1 MWKTHRCY
9 QMVPCSELQGPIL
22 ELIILH
28 AIGLKNI
35 KKLLQF
41 AFCKQIKAKWEQ
53 FRLVSAALFVGSRV
67 HLDLQSGP
75 SLKNPTDSLVRFT
88 KVTFSG

>member
-1 MWKTHRCY
+1 M
-9 QMVPCSELQGPIL
+9 
-22 ELIILH
+22 
-28 AIGLKNI
+28 
-35 KKLLQF
+35 
-41 AFCKQIKAKWEQ
+41 KAKWEQ

-88 KVTFSG
+88 KVTFFGG